1 MRTTI
6 NWDRSCQKPM
16 GDLVNAGA
24 DRGAQGAPTRHR
36 SHGAWRLS
44 MKRLSSISILF
55 AMTSVAFPSYGQQ
68 SDLSVLEESL
78 KQLKPGRCPTT
89 GWAARSSSADLS
101 LIRGWPISG
110 RPTPALPG
118 SLMKSFGIWTPALV
132 LAVDMDQFCSSVHAT
147 V

>member
-1 MRTTI
+1 M
-6 NWDRSCQKPM
+6 
-16 GDLVNAGA
+16 VNN
-24 DRGAQGAPTRHR
+24 
-36 SHGAWRLS
+36 L
-44 MKRLSSISILF
+44 
-55 AMTSVAFPSYGQQ
+55 
-68 SDLSVLEESL
+68 LSVLEESL
-78 KQLKPGRCPTT
+78 KQLKPDRCPTT

-147 V
+147 VTPATRKVAARIAELRHKQGMSQEALAKKAHINR